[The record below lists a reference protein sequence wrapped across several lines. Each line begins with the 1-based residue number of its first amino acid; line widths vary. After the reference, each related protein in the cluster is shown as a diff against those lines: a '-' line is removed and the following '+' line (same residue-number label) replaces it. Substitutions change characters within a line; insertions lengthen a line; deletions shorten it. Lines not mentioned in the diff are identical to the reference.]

1 MTHQLW
7 HKVSATILSS
17 SDLELQLSNIANK
30 KTTNY
35 INHMN
40 SKTQIKIFLGLLFSV
55 ILFHICIIVKII
67 PYNIAWG
74 GRLTN
79 DNEMYVF
86 ESISILINLFL
97 SWLLLMK
104 GEFVQFKFPNKTI
117 NLILWIFFALFILNT
132 VGNLFAKT
140 NFEKLFALLTGL
152 SAILIWNILKHKK
165 TAHI

>member
-1 MTHQLW
+1 M
-7 HKVSATILSS
+7 
-17 SDLELQLSNIANK
+17 NIN
-30 KTTNY
+30 
-35 INHMN
+35 I
-40 SKTQIKIFLGLLFSV
+40 QIKILLGLLFSV

-104 GEFVQFKFPNKTI
+104 GEFVEFKFPNKTV

-165 TAHI
+165 TTK

>member
-1 MTHQLW
+1 
-7 HKVSATILSS
+7 
-17 SDLELQLSNIANK
+17 
-30 KTTNY
+30 
-35 INHMN
+35 MN

-104 GEFVQFKFPNKTI
+104 GEFVQFKFPNNSV
-117 NLILWIFFALFILNT
+117 NLILWIFFGLFILNT
-132 VGNLFAKT
+132 VGNIFAKT

-165 TAHI
+165 TTYI